1 MRDTPWSRHSPLAG
15 EPVVATTPAGAA
27 PGVSLVELP
36 ERASLMVTARRG
48 QIEPTTHAMERALG
62 AAPPLT
68 PRAVTGPKAAVAWA
82 GPGRWIVMSEAAD
95 GAELCA
101 SLVTTL
107 AGLASCNDQT
117 DASVRL
123 RLSGSCARRALM
135 KLVGIDVHPGVFAI
149 DDVAVTPVAHI
160 GAHLW
165 RRSDSDGAPV
175 FEIASPRST
184 ALSLWHAMVAAST
197 ELGLDARPLQ
207 PRQVKPQ
214 LSR

>member
-1 MRDTPWSRHSPLAG
+1 MYSAAFIYQAG
-15 EPVVATTPAGAA
+15 EYDDDFHALNDAIDRIA
-27 PGVSLVELP
+27 
-36 ERASLMVTARRG
+36 RASDG
-48 QIEPTTHAMERALG
+48 FLG
-62 AAPPLT
+62 HESW
-68 PRAVTGPKAAVAWA
+68 V
-82 GPGRWIVMSEAAD
+82 SAD
-95 GAELCA
+95 GATRNA
-101 SLVTTL
+101 TAL